1 MDAATREGRTFAKD
15 LIAHFRLAETQQTTG
30 TIDLTAK
37 F

>member
-1 MDAATREGRTFAKD
+1 MGAATHEGRTFAKD